1 LNEGALN
8 PVVRMTAFLPL
19 PVQRCVQPASF
30 NEEKNMMASKYGAR
44 MACAILITTAVGAV
58 AAQTYPSRPI
68 RVVTAQPGGGTDIAM
83 RVVAP
88 ELSRLMGQQVIV
100 DNRGGGGGGAI
111 AADIVLGA
119 QPDGHTLLFY
129 TSALWLAPYLHE
141 KINYDPVKS
150 FSPVILIVNSPSVL
164 AVHSSVPAKSVKEL
178 VALARAKPGVLNYGS
193 GGPGTAPHLMAEMFK
208 QIAGVDVVRVSYKG
222 VGFAVTDLAAGQIQM
237 VFVTAGAVDTHVRS
251 GRVRLLGVTGSKP
264 SALTPGVPP
273 IADTLPGYEATA
285 KFGLLAPARTPA
297 AIVKRLNSEIVKV
310 LARPDVRERFVA
322 LGTEIQGGTP
332 EEFAAI
338 IKAEMNSMGKVIK
351 AAGIKGE

>member
-1 LNEGALN
+1 MLSS
-8 PVVRMTAFLPL
+8 
-19 PVQRCVQPASF
+19 RCH
-30 NEEKNMMASKYGAR
+30 GR
-44 MACAILITTAVGAV
+44 IACALLAAMAAVPAV
-58 AAQTYPSRPI
+58 AQNYPTRPI

-88 ELSRLMGQQVIV
+88 ELSRLLGQQVIV

-178 VALARAKPGVLNYGS
+178 VALARAKPGTLNYGS
-193 GGPGTAPHLMAEMFK
+193 GGPGTAPHLMAELFK
-208 QIAGVDVVRVSYKG
+208 MTAGVDVVRVSYKG
-222 VGFAVTDLAAGQIQM
+222 VGFAVTDLAAAQIQM
-237 VFVTAGAVDTHVRS
+237 VFVTAGAVDVHVKA
-251 GRVRLLGVTGSKP
+251 GRVRLLGVTGTKP
-264 SALTPGVPP
+264 SPLTPGVPP

-285 KFGLLAPARTPA
+285 KFGLFAPARTPA
-297 AIVKRLNSEIVKV
+297 AIVQRLNVDSNKA
-310 LARPDVRERFVA
+310 LARPDVKERFVS
-322 LGTEIQGGTP
+322 LGIETQGGSP
-332 EEFAAI
+332 EEFAAV
-338 IKAEMNSMGKVIK
+338 IKSEMNLMGKVIK